1 MHYVIAG
8 HGTSV
13 SGERLP
19 VVLRKGFI
27 QCSKDTLFGLG
38 PQQGIYFGPGAH
50 LGSGRAIA
58 FRAEVPDPKQ
68 MSYPVPTT
76 PGTLRSSG
84 VE

>member
-1 MHYVIAG
+1 MVG

-19 VVLRKGFI
+19 VLRKSFI
-27 QCSKDTLFGLG
+27 QCSTLFGLG
-38 PQQGIYFGPGAH
+38 PQQEIYFGPGAH
-50 LGSGRAIA
+50 LGSARAIA
-58 FRAEVPDPKQ
+58 FRAVVPDPKQ

-76 PGTLRSSG
+76 PGTMRSCG